1 MAEELLVKVVADGL
15 DVFQGVLLGLAQ
27 ERRSTTEP
35 VGTVSNYDLDAN
47 SYIQLFSICENV
59 LLLLLDS

>member
-15 DVFQGVLLGLAQ
+15 DVFQGVVLGLAQ

-35 VGTVSNYDLDAN
+35 VGTVPNYDLDAN
-47 SYIQLFSICENV
+47 SYIQMFSISENV